1 LILAS
6 CVIDTL
12 LHDSYFVI
20 GHFHYVLS
28 LGALYSY
35 LGGFYNYCNF
45 FSMNNLYSNLYS
57 LLAFIYL
64 FFTSNIIFLPM
75 HYLGLLSIPRRIYDY
90 RIFTTPYFT
99 LSSLGIGT
107 SLSFIV
113 LFLCSLIYFSY
124 SLSRFLI
131 LLFMIL
137 LGLRY
142 LASSLPLFS
151 FVGVGIGVGIIFGH
165 LLLGISRN
173 PSISNSL
180 IR

>member
-1 LILAS
+1 MILAS

-113 LFLCSLIYFSY
+113 LFLCSLI
-124 SLSRFLI
+124 
-131 LLFMIL
+131 
-137 LGLRY
+137 
-142 LASSLPLFS
+142 
-151 FVGVGIGVGIIFGH
+151 
-165 LLLGISRN
+165 
-173 PSISNSL
+173 
-180 IR
+180 